1 MDIDED
7 AAKEVDSYRRLMIAM
22 MMKTIPEV
30 QTLPQCLQHVNTPLS
45 LLIMI
50 TMKSWRLMR
59 ILIMYRHT
67 STTVNKYN
75 DNNHDDAVE
84 VDEKSD
90 DKTRLR
96 TRLMK
101 TLMRMLKTRSNPQ
114 QYATKTIQ
122 QPLPGYAAFKFLY
135 RGFDSRLGQQ
145 YCKAHHNEQV
155 KSHNS

>member
-101 TLMRMLKTRSNPQ
+101 TLMRMLKTTRLNPQ
-114 QYATKTIQ
+114 Q
-122 QPLPGYAAFKFLY
+122 
-135 RGFDSRLGQQ
+135 
-145 YCKAHHNEQV
+145 
-155 KSHNS
+155 